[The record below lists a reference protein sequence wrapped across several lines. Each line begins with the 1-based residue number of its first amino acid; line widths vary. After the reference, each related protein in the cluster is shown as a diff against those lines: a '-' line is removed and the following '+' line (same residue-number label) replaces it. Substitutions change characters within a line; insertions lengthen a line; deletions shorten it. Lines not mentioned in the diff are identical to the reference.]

1 MLPLD
6 YNQATSALAR
16 LPKPST
22 LYAMQMKRS
31 SKLDFSAFR
40 NGERDG
46 WTSRADVY
54 VETTARATLQTIPK
68 LLDHARL
75 FPGAKVLDAGC
86 GPGFVA
92 ASAKLLGADV
102 EGIDFSAGM
111 IERAKARFPEIEFSL
126 ADVEDLP
133 MRDETFDAVLSNI
146 VLFHVTDPK
155 RAMSEARR
163 VLKSHGRFVF
173 SQWLGPDRS
182 ECYRLLFDV
191 VGRHADMSRADP
203 APNAY
208 VLSDEAQV
216 SEMMKNTDFT
226 DFKAEIVENVLH
238 APGPSFFEFFMKF
251 GVRVPLILGRQDAEV
266 QASIRGEIDAAAAR
280 YLSDGCFK
288 IPMPSIVFSG
298 VAK

>member
-1 MLPLD
+1 M
-6 YNQATSALAR
+6 
-16 LPKPST
+16 
-22 LYAMQMKRS
+22 
-31 SKLDFSAFR
+31 DFSAFR
-40 NGERDG
+40 DGERDG
-46 WTSRADVY
+46 WSSRADIY
-54 VETTARATLQTIPK
+54 GDATARATLQTIPK

-75 FPGAKVLDAGC
+75 FPRAKVLDAGC
-86 GPGFVA
+86 GPGYVA

-111 IERAKARFPEIEFSL
+111 VERAKTKFPEIEFSL

-146 VLFHVTDPK
+146 VLFHVTDPE

-163 VLKSHGRFVF
+163 VLKPEGRFVF

-182 ECYRLLFDV
+182 ECYQLLFDV
-191 VGRHADMSRADP
+191 IGRHADMSRADP

-208 VLSDEAQV
+208 ALSNEAQV
-216 SEMMKNTDFT
+216 SEMMQSTSFT
-226 DFKAEIVENVLH
+226 DLKAEIVENVLH

-251 GVRVPLILGRQDAEV
+251 GVRVPLILNRQDVNV
-266 QASIRGEIDAAAAR
+266 QVSIREEIDEAAAQ
-280 YLSDGCFK
+280 YLADGCYK
-288 IPMPSIVFSG
+288 IPMPSIVYSG